1 MATKEEVKQF
11 LDNFFVKS
19 KIFEIIFRDDRG
31 KNTSALLKFEITPN
45 KRKEIIYALDV
56 PDYVEGPIDDKLYGI
71 ASMWVFGKKVKG
83 FYVYIKISLGMN
95 DSNTICIS
103 FHEAEFELIYPFKP

>member
-19 KIFEIIFRDDRG
+19 KIFEIIFREERG
-31 KNTSALLKFEITPN
+31 KNTSALLKLEITPN

-56 PDYVEGPIDDKLYGI
+56 ADYVDGPIDDKLYGI

-83 FYVYIKISLGMN
+83 FNVYIKVSMGIKDLS
-95 DSNTICIS
+95 TICIS

>member
-1 MATKEEVKQF
+1 VATKEDVKKF

-31 KNTSALLKFEITPN
+31 KNTSALLKFEIFPYN
-45 KRKEIIYALDV
+45 RKEIIYALDV

-71 ASMWVFGKKVKG
+71 ASMWVFGKIVKG
-83 FYVYIKISLGMN
+83 YNVYIKISMGMK

-103 FHEAEFELIYPFKP
+103 FHEAEHELIYPFKP